1 MPKAIAQD
9 VARQL
14 KQLGE
19 NVFETAKKQPTE
31 MAGKVLEQMGV
42 TTGKPV
48 AGQAKTANIQDLEK
62 QKISQRAKFDKETS
76 ERKVSQVRDELT
88 SEMKRL
94 RLIREEQLH
103 RRREAPQPTAEQLAT
118 QQEAPPP
125 VVTTKKKRGLFAGF
139 GSRRIKTAQEQ
150 FQPETVGRRVGG

>member
-19 NVFETAKKQPTE
+19 NVFETAKKQPGE

-48 AGQAKTANIQDLEK
+48 AGQTKTANTQDLVK
-62 QKISQRAKFDKETS
+62 QEIGQRAEADKQMS
-76 ERKVSQVRDELT
+76 QQKMSQVRDELT
-88 SEMKRL
+88 NEMKRL
-94 RLIREEQLH
+94 RLIREEELR
-103 RRREAPQPTAEQLAT
+103 RRREVPELTPEQLAA
-118 QQEAPPP
+118 QQESAPP
-125 VVTTKKKRGLFAGF
+125 VVSTKRKRGLFAGF